1 MTYLDA
7 AQTILSAAGQALH
20 FDEITRRALAQKLIT
35 PQGLTPEATMASRL
49 YTDTKQEGS
58 RFVRAG
64 HGCFGLTQWQPKG
77 IDAHVQE
84 INQGTRAALT
94 SLLRTIP
101 PARFEALIRDLL
113 IEMGF
118 DENTV
123 KVTPYSADGGVDVT
137 GTYRAAG
144 LTEVS
149 AAVQAKKWKG
159 NVGAPVVTQLRGSL
173 QVHQHGIIITT
184 SDFSKTARAE
194 ASAPGKA
201 HVGLINGQELVE
213 LLIKHKVGVANRTL
227 DVITL
232 DEEYWGVLSDSGKA
246 KAALDAEPGIESAL
260 TTGHAQSA
268 QAEADG
274 HPVKKSV
281 NFTLLGQQQAAS
293 SWRDLLV
300 HCCAALAAHHGASF
314 AVAAFTVKGRTR
326 QYVAASPDG
335 MNSPARIPGADLW
348 VETNQSARSVVQ
360 VVHKLL
366 SALGHA
372 PGEFVVTCA

>member
-7 AQTILSAAGQALH
+7 AHTILSAAVQPLH
-20 FDEITRRALAQKLIT
+20 FEEITQRALTQKLIA
-35 PQGLTPEATMASRL
+35 PQGLTPEATMGSRL

-58 RFVRAG
+58 RFMRAG

-84 INQGTRAALT
+84 INKGTRTALT
-94 SLLRTIP
+94 NLLLTIP
-101 PARFEALIRDLL
+101 PGRFEALIRDLL

-194 ASAPGKA
+194 ASAPGKTPI
-201 HVGLINGQELVE
+201 GLINGKELVE

-232 DEEYWGVLSDSGKA
+232 DEEYWGVLGDRGKV
-246 KAALDAEPGIESAL
+246 KPALDAEPEIESAL
-260 TTGHAQSA
+260 TMDHTQRASATASGHS
-268 QAEADG
+268 G
-274 HPVKKSV
+274 KKPV
-281 NFTLLGQQQAAS
+281 NYTLMGQQQTAS

-300 HCCAALAAHHGASF
+300 HSCAALAAHHGASF
-314 AVAAFTVKGRTR
+314 ADAACRVKGRTR
-326 QYVAASPDG
+326 QYMAASPDG
-335 MNSPARIPGADLW
+335 MNSPARIPGTELW

-372 PGEFVVTCA
+372 PGEFAVTVA